1 MRVMFLHQIILQV
14 QSLKHYICVQ
24 RMKNIIFGITLSF
37 VINLA
42 QNSTHYYKQM
52 YLPLFF
58 RSPMPVHQWC
68 SVTGQ
73 YTAASSE
80 QSHQMSWWCQQW
92 LPSWTPTGGDKCQCS
107 QRRNHSFLRFVST
120 ITSCLFMKPEV
131 TFHLLFLADVPISQ
145 EDTVQFNHQSKIIL
159 FWQTAT
165 PELYHL
171 C

>member
-1 MRVMFLHQIILQV
+1 
-14 QSLKHYICVQ
+14 
-24 RMKNIIFGITLSF
+24 MKNIIFYITLAL

-107 QRRNHSFLRFVST
+107 QRRNHSFLRFVSVAR
-120 ITSCLFMKPEV
+120 IR
-131 TFHLLFLADVPISQ
+131 
-145 EDTVQFNHQSKIIL
+145 IIL
-159 FWQTAT
+159 LTLVNNNYYCLWIHTWIHT
-165 PELYHL
+165 RERERELSMDMHTNTQDEYCSHFSCSL
-171 C
+171 Q